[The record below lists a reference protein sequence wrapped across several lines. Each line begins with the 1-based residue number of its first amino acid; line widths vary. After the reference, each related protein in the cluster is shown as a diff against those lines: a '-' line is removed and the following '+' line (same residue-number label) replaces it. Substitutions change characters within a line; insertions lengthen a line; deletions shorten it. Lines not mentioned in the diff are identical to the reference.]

1 MQQEKP
7 GTPGPGKGS
16 KSQGLKARS
25 VAFQALLMSLG
36 TLASRV
42 LGLAREVLF
51 AALFDRHITDA
62 WYAAFRLPNVFRRL
76 FGEGALAV
84 SFIPVFVEAEADSPE
99 RARNLVNAFY
109 TMFLILL
116 ATLTTIGIVW
126 PEPFFRALLD
136 EAFIQDFVK
145 YELALQMGRIMF
157 GYIFLVCTYAYFM
170 AILNSLGSFGL
181 PAFAPTL
188 FNVAMIVSTIW
199 PGEWTEWNG
208 QALAW
213 GVIVGGVL
221 QLAILF
227 PSLIRRGFL
236 PVPSFDFRNGD
247 VLRVLKVMGPSLAGL
262 SLLQITTLVN
272 LRFASSLGEGPI
284 TYLNQADRLMELP
297 LSLVSVSI
305 GAALLPTLSR
315 LAAEKKKT
323 EMIAV
328 MADNFRLNLFISL
341 GAAIGLF
348 VLARPIVELLFERG
362 RFTPQETAIVT
373 SVVRIYAAI
382 LVFTSSIR
390 VFVPGFYAIKNTWA
404 PALIS
409 CVGLALHIGIAP
421 ILMERA
427 GLNGL
432 NFSTLLSLLVNWCLL
447 VIAYRYWVGVFPWIP
462 LFKSVVHWVPSF
474 LVLFFGLQIYPFLR
488 EFFGDGFGAKIL
500 CLGLTMTL
508 GLFLFAAAA
517 QITRVPEFEKTW
529 SLMKRKL
536 NRKRAL

>member
-7 GTPGPGKGS
+7 NNSGPVKAS
-16 KSQGLKARS
+16 KSPRS
-25 VAFQALLMSLG
+25 VAIQAALMSLG

-42 LGLAREVLF
+42 LGLVREVLF

-116 ATLTTIGIVW
+116 SVITAIGVIW
-126 PEPFFRALLD
+126 PEPFFNALLD
-136 EAFIQDFVK
+136 EAFISDFVK

-199 PGEWTEWNG
+199 PREWTEWNG

-213 GVIVGGVL
+213 GVIVGGIL

-227 PSLIRRGFL
+227 PALIRRNYL
-236 PVPSFDFRNGD
+236 PKPSFNFKNKD
-247 VLRVLKVMGPSLAGL
+247 VYKILRVMGPSLAGL

-323 EMIAV
+323 EMISV
-328 MADNFRLNLFISL
+328 MAENFRLNLFISL

-362 RFTPQETAIVT
+362 RFTPQETDIVA
-373 SVVRIYAAI
+373 SVVRIYSAI

-390 VFVPGFYAIKNTWA
+390 VFVPGFYAIKNTWT
-404 PALIS
+404 PAAIS
-409 CVGLALHIGIAP
+409 CVGLILHIAIAP

-432 NFSTLLSLLVNWCLL
+432 NMSTLFSLTVNWCLL
-447 VIAYRYWVGVFPWIP
+447 VIAYRYWVGIFPWIP
-462 LFKSVVHWVPSF
+462 LFKSTIHWVPSF
-474 LVLFFGLQIYPFLR
+474 LALLFGLQVYPFLR
-488 EFFGDGFGAKIL
+488 EFFGESFGSKVL
-500 CLGLTMTL
+500 SLGLTMTL
-508 GLFLFAAAA
+508 GLFIFAAAA
-517 QITRVPEFEKTW
+517 QITRVPEFERTW
-529 SLMKRKL
+529 SVVKRKL
-536 NRKRAL
+536 LKKRA